1 MPPQSLASNLNV
13 DANIFSPM
21 SRVRLESWKMRNEEA
36 AASETMDI
44 DTSKI
49 VMKAGYNQSNE
60 GNMLKMK
67 ETEVNT
73 YQDTHYYKAS
83 YESDIESSKPR
94 QHQGGRRRRSS
105 GFVEYCRFCRNNGED
120 EAFYMS
126 HVTKDS
132 GGAVKCPILR
142 NYTCP
147 R

>member
-49 VMKAGYNQSNE
+49 LMKAGYNQSNE

-83 YESDIESSKPR
+83 YESDMESSKPR
-94 QHQGGRRRRSS
+94 QHQGK
-105 GFVEYCRFCRNNGED
+105 EGEEVRD
-120 EAFYMS
+120 LLS
-126 HVTKDS
+126 TVDS
-132 GGAVKCPILR
+132 VATMVRMRPS
-142 NYTCP
+142 T
-147 R
+147 